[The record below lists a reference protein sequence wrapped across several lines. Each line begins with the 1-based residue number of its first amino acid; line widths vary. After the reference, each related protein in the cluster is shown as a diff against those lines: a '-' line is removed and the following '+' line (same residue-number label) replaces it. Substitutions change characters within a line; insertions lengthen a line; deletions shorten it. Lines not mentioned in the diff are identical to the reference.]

1 MEIASCEI
9 KRSNKGNQYGGLIH
23 IHSYNEDIMVFTN
36 RVKKQ
41 YVWLPLWHLRR
52 IIVKQVLEIAHV
64 KMQILWTATEASN
77 LKCKKKG
84 AF

>member
-41 YVWLPLWHLRR
+41 YL
-52 IIVKQVLEIAHV
+52 
-64 KMQILWTATEASN
+64 
-77 LKCKKKG
+77 
-84 AF
+84 